1 MSLFK
6 ISEKFVLNKLKNIS
20 HGNLKLINY
29 DGKVFHFGDLE
40 SKLSS
45 DIKINNPNFYLNV
58 VMGGSSALGEAH
70 MKKDFYTSNLTNLI
84 ELTARNINTIYSFS
98 GSLKLQKIKNFLKKI
113 FASNTKSKSKKYI
126 SKHYDLGN
134 EFFSLWLDK
143 SLTYSSAVYKSEKDD
158 LETAQ
163 RNKFQELINL
173 MKIKDGNK
181 VLEIGCGWGGFAEFL
196 AKNYDVSVDC
206 ITISKNQY
214 EFTKKKIFNSGL
226 NNKVN
231 VKFLDYRDLKEKY
244 DHVASI
250 EMIEAV
256 GEKYMD
262 QYFGTIKNVLNYNG
276 TAAIQGIVIKDD
288 LFERYRANEDFI
300 QKYIFPGGFLP
311 SIKFMENIIKKND
324 LKLEKINTYSDDYAR
339 TLATWRENFL
349 GVWEKISPLGF
360 DEYFKRMWEFYLSY
374 CEGGFKSRNINLIQF
389 SMSNRYS
396 P

>member
-1 MSLFK
+1 M
-6 ISEKFVLNKLKNIS
+6 N
-20 HGNLKLINY
+20 
-29 DGKVFHFGDLE
+29 
-40 SKLSS
+40 
-45 DIKINNPNFYLNV
+45 
-58 VMGGSSALGEAH
+58 
-70 MKKDFYTSNLTNLI
+70 
-84 ELTARNINTIYSFS
+84 
-98 GSLKLQKIKNFLKKI
+98 
-113 FASNTKSKSKKYI
+113 
-126 SKHYDLGN
+126 
-134 EFFSLWLDK
+134 
-143 SLTYSSAVYKSEKDD
+143 
-158 LETAQ
+158 
-163 RNKFQELINL
+163 
-173 MKIKDGNK
+173 IKDGYK

-262 QYFGTIKNVLNYNG
+262 QYFGTIKKVLNYNG

-311 SIKFMENIIKKND
+311 SIKFMEKIIKKND
-324 LKLEKINTYSDDYAR
+324 LTLEKINTYSDDYAK
-339 TLATWRENFL
+339 TLANWRENFL

-360 DEYFKRMWEFYLSY
+360 DDYFKRMWEFYLSY

-396 P
+396 SCKNL